1 MMAVSLP
8 CHACTEHCG
17 LMQRND
23 DEERRVL
30 IFLDLRKKGLD
41 QILKGSSMVEVE
53 SSVASGPVTVTLE
66 NLEKLFQ

>member
-1 MMAVSLP
+1 
-8 CHACTEHCG
+8 
-17 LMQRND
+17 MQRND

-30 IFLDLRKKGLD
+30 IFLDLRKKELD

-53 SSVASGPVTVTLE
+53 SSVASGPVTVKLE

>member
-1 MMAVSLP
+1 MP
-8 CHACTEHCG
+8 CMHEHCG

-23 DEERRVL
+23 DEEKRVL
-30 IFLDLRKKGLD
+30 IFLDLRKKGLN

-53 SSVASGPVTVTLE
+53 SSVASGPVVVKLE